1 MKILTGGCSFSAHL
15 IEEKLAWPYHLKN
28 LGYDTFNSA
37 EMASG
42 NQIISDRICWALEKQ
57 SYDYCVVMWS
67 NPYRFELFLN
77 NENANYKN
85 IHSQMNNK
93 SSYTNFFLTNNSRS
107 HQTSNWI
114 RTGGG
119 YGLWKFENKELDNL
133 TENYLK
139 YHFNYEYQFIQTCKS
154 IVMVQLLCKSLNV
167 KLINTCWQNIW
178 DDLYDCNDSI
188 VGSNWIN
195 NTTLSQLKM
204 GIINYTPVIGKY
216 PNAQHWYNLIDWNN
230 WLFYETDTIKRGGLG
245 EFAVVEN
252 NDMLDQSHPSR
263 SSQEQWANYILKS
276 IKC

>member
-15 IEEKLAWPYHLKN
+15 MEEKLAWPYHLTN
-28 LGYDTFNSA
+28 LGHDVFNSA

-57 SYDYCVVMWS
+57 SYDCCVVMWS

-85 IHSQMNNK
+85 IHAEMNNK
-93 SSYTNFFLTNNSRS
+93 SSYSNFFLANNGQS

-119 YGLWKFENKELDNL
+119 YGLWKFENKELNNL

-139 YHFNYEYQFIQTCKS
+139 YHFNYEYHFIQTCKS
-154 IVMVQLLCKSLNV
+154 IVMVQLLCKFLNI

-178 DDLYDCNDSI
+178 DDLYDCNNSV
-188 VGSNWIN
+188 VGSNWIDN
-195 NTTLSQLKM
+195 ITLQQLKT
-204 GIINYTPVIGKY
+204 GIINYTPVINKY
-216 PNAQHWYNLIDWNN
+216 PNAQHWYNLIDWDT
-230 WLFYETDTIKRGGLG
+230 WVFYETDTIKRGGLG

-252 NDMLDQSHPSR
+252 NDILDQSHPSR